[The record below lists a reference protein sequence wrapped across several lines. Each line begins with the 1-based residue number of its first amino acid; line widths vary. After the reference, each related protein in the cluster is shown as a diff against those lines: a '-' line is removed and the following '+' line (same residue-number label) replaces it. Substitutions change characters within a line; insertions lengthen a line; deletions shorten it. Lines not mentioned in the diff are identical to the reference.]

1 MPSTRGPPSA
11 LDADCR
17 AAFFT
22 RAAFLMCAV
31 FCVYAVLLRAWC
43 SHVRGFLTHVAFFTC
58 AVFYCTRCSY
68 VRGVH
73 LYAVFLCTRCRL
85 CKHAPSAAAP
95 PDDTRGQATGSAAGQ
110 LDTRGGRSGRAC
122 PLTGRGTAAAPHGH
136 GAVTALRY
144 VQSAVRNQTPPPPQ
158 RGAAGLVGPDSPW
171 HKLPPLPCRRRRRDP
186 HPAPPALGRAATVAD
201 CKGFQNVRW
210 PGPLAGSAG
219 QVRGPGPRAG
229 SAGVSRAPCTSAYH
243 ISIYI
248 CIHICAAE
256 DSSVAGAASQTEHS
270 SKPDPAIQFGSYLS
284 KLGSCHASKNKS

>member
-31 FCVYAVLLRAWC
+31 FYVYAVLLRAWC
-43 SHVRGFLTHVAFFTC
+43 SYVRGFLAYAAFFTC
-58 AVFYCTRCSY
+58 AAFYCTRCSY

-144 VQSAVRNQTPPPPQ
+144 VQSAVRNQTPPLPQ
-158 RGAAGLVGPDSPW
+158 RGAAGLVGPDTPW

-186 HPAPPALGRAATVAD
+186 HPAPTALGRAAMVAD

-210 PGPLAGSAG
+210 PVPLAGSAG
-219 QVRGPGPRAG
+219 RVRGPGPRAFPG
-229 SAGVSRAPCTSAYH
+229 LLAPRH
-243 ISIYI
+243 IIYI
-248 CIHICAAE
+248 YICAAE